1 VATQDKK
8 HRQLKNFK
16 TRLLGKGY
24 TVVMYSENDNPKEIK
39 ISLPNEGDPEISLL
53 LFRSTEQPSPTSE
66 QLYNIEVKNCMVRR
80 ATDPDPENSFYAG
93 SKILR
98 DNLRPQEAMK
108 AFVVTSTNESS
119 KVEFSMMA
127 LSEYEC
133 AEIVQGLAL
142 MIAEKRSNSIK
153 NDSLLAT

>member
-1 VATQDKK
+1 M
-8 HRQLKNFK
+8 KNFK

-24 TVVMYSENDNPKEIK
+24 TVVMYSESDNPKEIK
-39 ISLPNEGDPEISLL
+39 ISLPDEGDPEVSLL
-53 LFRSTEQPSPTSE
+53 MFSSAEQPPPNIE

-93 SKILR
+93 SKVLR

-108 AFVVTSTNESS
+108 AFVVTSTVTSTKESS

-142 MIAEKRSNSIK
+142 MIAEKRSSSIK
-153 NDSLLAT
+153 NDRLLAT

>member
-1 VATQDKK
+1 
-8 HRQLKNFK
+8 
-16 TRLLGKGY
+16 
-24 TVVMYSENDNPKEIK
+24 
-39 ISLPNEGDPEISLL
+39 
-53 LFRSTEQPSPTSE
+53 
-66 QLYNIEVKNCMVRR
+66 MVRR

>member
-1 VATQDKK
+1 
-8 HRQLKNFK
+8 
-16 TRLLGKGY
+16 
-24 TVVMYSENDNPKEIK
+24 MYSESDNPKEIK
-39 ISLPNEGDPEISLL
+39 ISLPDEGDPEVSLL
-53 LFRSTEQPSPTSE
+53 MFSSAEQPPPNIE
-66 QLYNIEVKNCMVRR
+66 LLYNIEVKNCMVRR

-93 SKILR
+93 SKVLR

-108 AFVVTSTNESS
+108 AFVVTSTVTSTKESS

-142 MIAEKRSNSIK
+142 MIAEKRSSSIK
-153 NDSLLAT
+153 NDRLLAT